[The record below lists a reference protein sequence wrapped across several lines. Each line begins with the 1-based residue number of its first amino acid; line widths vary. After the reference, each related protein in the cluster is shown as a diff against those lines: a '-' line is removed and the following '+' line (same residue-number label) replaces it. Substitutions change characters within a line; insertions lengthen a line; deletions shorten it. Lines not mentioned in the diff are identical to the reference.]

1 MTSIVYRIGACGTGL
16 DNIGLLLVFIN
27 EPRHRA
33 KRGDLRI
40 AARNGGYET
49 TISFNY
55 E

>member
-16 DNIGLLLVFIN
+16 DKIVMN

-33 KRGDLRI
+33 KRGDRLRI

-49 TISFNY
+49 TRSFNY
-55 E
+55 Q